1 MKNSKLGSDSF
12 FTIKEPSTNSIKI
25 KNSQFIGYAFPI
37 FLKDEAMIRLRE
49 LEKLHYNASHIC
61 FAFVLGT
68 DSNVFQ
74 YSDAGEPAF
83 AGCCRMSF

>member
-1 MKNSKLGSDSF
+1 MKNSKLESDSF
-12 FTIKEPSTNSIKI
+12 FTIESASSRSIKI

-37 FLKDEAMIRLRE
+37 STKDDAMIRLRE

-61 FAFVLGT
+61 FAFVLRT
-68 DSNVFQ
+68 DSNVYQ
-74 YSDAGEPAF
+74 YSDAGSPTF